1 MVNIIVCLFTM
12 GIKTQKAQ
20 TSVDYSPIEV
30 LALPTQS
37 NKQQE
42 TYAGMKT
49 HYTNERCSMDT
60 IIPIGIY

>member
-1 MVNIIVCLFTM
+1 M
-12 GIKTQKAQ
+12 GFVYLDTQKAQ
-20 TSVDYSPIEV
+20 TSVAYSLTEAF
-30 LALPTQS
+30 ALPLHF

-49 HYTNERCSMDT
+49 YYTIHMCSMDI

>member
-1 MVNIIVCLFTM
+1 MHT
-12 GIKTQKAQ
+12 KKAQ
-20 TSVDYSPIEV
+20 TSVAYSLTEAF
-30 LALPTQS
+30 ALPLHF

-49 HYTNERCSMDT
+49 HYTQTICSMDT